1 MVGQKELISLVF
13 FKDKIRINMVILVFR
28 GSKGEDFEIFLRE
41 YKKTCI
47 STGLVLLWRDI
58 LIIHRL

>member
-1 MVGQKELISLVF
+1 MMVGQKELISLVF

-47 STGLVLLWRDI
+47 STGLVLL
-58 LIIHRL
+58 